1 MGSKFKGVLL
11 PLALLLPTFV
21 VLGVFI
27 YYTQIQTFI
36 LSTYLV
42 AFYGL
47 HTTYVGFENYLRLFS
62 SPGYYNSVRVT
73 LLFSA
78 GVLALSM
85 TTGLGLAM
93 LVNLKIKGA
102 RLYRIALIWPYA
114 LSPAVAGMLWLH
126 LFSTNSGLVNYLI
139 DSVSGGRPNWTGDGT
154 LALLLV
160 IFTAAWKQ
168 LGYNLVFYL
177 AALQNVPGELLEA
190 AKIDGANAFQRFWAV
205 TFKALSP
212 TTFFLLITNLV
223 YAFFDTFGMIDVMTA
238 GGPVDATNVMIYNL
252 YQDGFRNANKTGI
265 ASAQSIMLL
274 LLMAVLTW
282 VQFRGQKKWVHYA

>member
-1 MGSKFKGVLL
+1 MGSKFKGLLL
-11 PLALLLPTFV
+11 PLALLLPTFA
-21 VLGVFI
+21 VLGVFL

-47 HTTYVGFENYLRLFS
+47 HKTFVGFENYVRMFS
-62 SPGYYNSVRVT
+62 SPSYFNSVKVT

-78 GVLALSM
+78 GVLGLSM

-93 LVNLKIKGA
+93 LVNMKIRGA
-102 RLYRIALIWPYA
+102 RMYRMALIWPYA
-114 LSPAVAGMLWLH
+114 LSPAVAGTIWLY
-126 LFSTNSGLVNYLI
+126 LFSTNSGLVNYII
-139 DSVSGGRPNWTGDGT
+139 DTISGVRPNWTGDKT

-160 IFTAAWKQ
+160 IFAAAWKQ

-190 AKIDGANAFQRFWAV
+190 ATIDGANAFQRFWSV
-205 TFKALSP
+205 TFKVLSP

-223 YAFFDTFGMIDVMTA
+223 YAFFDTFGMIDIMTS
-238 GGPVDATNVMIYNL
+238 GGPVDATNIMIYNL
-252 YQDGFRNANKTGI
+252 YQDGFRNANKTGL
-265 ASAQSIMLL
+265 ASAQSVVLF

-282 VQFRGQKKWVHYA
+282 VQFRGQKKWVHYG